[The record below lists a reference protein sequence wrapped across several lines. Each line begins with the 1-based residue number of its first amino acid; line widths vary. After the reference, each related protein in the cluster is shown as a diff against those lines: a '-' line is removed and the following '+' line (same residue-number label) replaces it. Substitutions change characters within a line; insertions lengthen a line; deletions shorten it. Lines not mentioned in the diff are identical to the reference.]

1 MKRHLFAREWRR
13 LCHGAGQLLR
23 SQLEDQD
30 LARSRR
36 RSELV
41 ERGARHGVDVLREIK
56 RHLPAVET
64 GLVPKIEQTLWT
76 FVDGSED
83 WDVIED
89 AVDDI
94 IMAELWGGGKR

>member
-30 LARSRR
+30 LSRR

-41 ERGARHGVDVLREIK
+41 ERRARHGVDVLREIK
-56 RHLPAVET
+56 RHLPAVGT
-64 GLVPKIEQTLWT
+64 SLVPAIEHTLWT
-76 FVDGSED
+76 FVDVGK
-83 WDVIED
+83 
-89 AVDDI
+89 
-94 IMAELWGGGKR
+94 GKR

>member
-23 SQLEDQD
+23 AQVEDQD
-30 LARSRR
+30 PARSRR

-41 ERGARHGVDVLREIK
+41 ERGARHGVEVLREIK
-56 RHLPAVET
+56 CRLPAVEAS
-64 GLVPKIEQTLWT
+64 LVPTIEHTLWT

-89 AVDDI
+89 VVDDI
-94 IMAELWGGGKR
+94 VVAELWGGKR

>member
-23 SQLEDQD
+23 PQAEDQD
-30 LARSRR
+30 LARARR
-36 RSELV
+36 QSELV
-41 ERGARHGVDVLREIK
+41 ERGSRHGVAVLREIK
-56 RHLPAVET
+56 RRLPAVEASLAPT
-64 GLVPKIEQTLWT
+64 IEHTLWT

-89 AVDDI
+89 MVDDLV
-94 IMAELWGGGKR
+94 MTELRGGGRG

>member
-23 SQLEDQD
+23 PQVEEQD
-30 LARSRR
+30 PARSRR
-36 RSELV
+36 RAELV

-56 RHLPAVET
+56 RHLPTLEAS
-64 GLVPKIEQTLWT
+64 LVPTIEHTLET

-89 AVDDI
+89 VVDDI
-94 IMAELWGGGKR
+94 VMAELWGGGKR

>member
-1 MKRHLFAREWRR
+1 MKRHLFAREWSR

-23 SQLEDQD
+23 AHVDDQD
-30 LARSRR
+30 LTRSRR

-41 ERGARHGVDVLREIK
+41 ERGARHGVDVIREIR
-56 RHLPAVET
+56 RHLPAVEA
-64 GLVPKIEQTLWT
+64 GLVPKIGHTLGT

-89 AVDDI
+89 VVDDI
-94 IMAELWGGGKR
+94 VMAELWGGWKK